1 MPVGGCLLHLF
12 LFFSHILYAHQHPL
26 PGAGSPLGVALLQA
40 PTHPSTHPLTAPSL
54 FRRRSCRR
62 HDDPAGFTSYCLFFR
77 DSSAVLPSSLLPK
90 PTFPLISF
98 DDRCT
103 HSSTTLNNFKNY
115 TYTCTLYEKTKH
127 HRVLPDAMKFYNENW
142 VPQHRVKF
150 ITFNAETPKTSY
162 TQSGWSIRSLG
173 YRSTR
178 PVLTR
183 RARRTAASHC
193 SRGTRRTPR
202 GGEVLRQEEGQLGRP
217 QDTRTTGSEWRIW
230 RKCCSSSI
238 PPWASSSLHSPCGPA
253 ASAGF
258 TSSWSSGKTSRGPR
272 RSLKSW
278 EDLCDEHGLFLFKW
292 YAPSG
297 ADENIFIEKGM
308 RKNLLLLLFHPP
320 SPSSPP
326 PPPSRDP

>member
-1 MPVGGCLLHLF
+1 MCLLVAASSTSSSSSPTYYMHT
-12 LFFSHILYAHQHPL
+12 STPCQARAPRWGWLY
-26 PGAGSPLGVALLQA
+26 SR
-40 PTHPSTHPLTAPSL
+40 HPLTRPPTHSRLPVFSADVRAVATMI
-54 FRRRSCRR
+54 RRGSHCT
-62 HDDPAGFTSYCLFFR
+62 AFFFEIHP
-77 DSSAVLPSSLLPK
+77 PSSLLPK